1 MTKKLLSAGLLLI
14 LLVAWT
20 TPALAQGGDGGAG
33 QIVFGR
39 DLMLDEGDVVDGD
52 AVVFGGNLQA
62 AAGSRIDGD
71 LVVFGGR
78 IEIDGEVGGDVAA
91 IGGDVRLGSTARITG
106 KATSFGGRVVRDE
119 GAEVGGGISEVTKFD
134 FGWSFPAPTRF
145 VDARPPQLTGSD
157 FFEGFFRIV
166 RALLLAVVLAVIGLL
181 VVLFLPDH
189 TQVVGGAIRDAGPA
203 SFGVGLLTFVVGLM
217 VVTLLAITC
226 CLLPVGMLLAL
237 ALMVAAL
244 YGWVVAGYL
253 LGERL
258 LPLFQKDK
266 GEPTPVVSAL
276 VGVFTITLLQQ
287 GLMVLGR
294 LPCLGFVFWLLSAG
308 LWLVFASVGL
318 GAVVLTRF
326 GTRFYAGT
334 APVGIGPSVV
344 PTVAAVGPT
353 DIGVEAGEES
363 TQAAPPQE
371 TEAES
376 DEGAAP
382 PGDQEDNAALDPGGD
397 AVDSG
402 TTTNRE
408 EEASSDG

>member
-20 TPALAQGGDGGAG
+20 TPAFAQGGDGGAG

-39 DLMLDEGDVVDGD
+39 DLTLDEGDEVDGD
-52 AVVFGGNLQA
+52 VVVFGGNLQA

-71 LVVFGGR
+71 VVVFGGR
-78 IEIDGEVGGDVAA
+78 IEIDGEVRGDVAA
-91 IGGDVRLGSTARITG
+91 IGGGVRLGSTARISG
-106 KATSFGGRVVRDE
+106 EVTSFGGRVVRAE
-119 GAEVGGGISEVTKFD
+119 GAEVSGGISEVTRFD
-134 FGWSFPAPTRF
+134 FGRFFPPPTRF
-145 VDARPPQLTGSD
+145 VDARPPRLTGFA
-157 FFEGFFRIV
+157 FFEGFFQIV

-203 SFGVGLLTFVVGLM
+203 SFGVGLLTFVVGLA
-217 VVTLLAITC
+217 VITLLAITC

-276 VGVFTITLLQQ
+276 FGVFIITLLQQ
-287 GLMVLGR
+287 GLVVLGH
-294 LPCLGFVFWLLSAG
+294 LPCLGFVFWLLGAG
-308 LWLVFASVGL
+308 LWLVVASVGL

-326 GTRFYAGT
+326 GTRFYTGAG
-334 APVGIGPSVV
+334 PGGPGSSVV
-344 PTVAAVGPT
+344 PGPLAGPT
-353 DIGVEAGEES
+353 DVAAEVGEES
-363 TQAAPPQE
+363 TQAALLLE

-382 PGDQEDNAALDPGGD
+382 PGDQEDDAALDPGGGP
-397 AVDSG
+397 VDSG
-402 TTTNRE
+402 TTTNGE